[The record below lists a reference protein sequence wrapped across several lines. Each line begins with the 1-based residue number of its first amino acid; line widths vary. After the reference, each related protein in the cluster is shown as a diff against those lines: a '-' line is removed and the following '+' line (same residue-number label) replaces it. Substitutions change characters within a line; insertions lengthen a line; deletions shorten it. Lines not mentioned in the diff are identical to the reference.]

1 MVDKDPFGDKL
12 KDKERAE
19 EDLYFAKRDR
29 ELVEKMRR
37 SNDTGRE
44 VAAAPESGA
53 REEAS
58 KRSPEARREGL
69 FGRLFRCS
77 TPQTR

>member
-1 MVDKDPFGDKL
+1 MVEKDPFGDKL

-37 SNDTGRE
+37 GSDAGRE
-44 VAAAPESGA
+44 AANRESGA
-53 REEAS
+53 EEEAS
-58 KRSPEARREGL
+58 KGSPEARREGI
-69 FGRLFRCS
+69 FGRFFRGS
-77 TPQTR
+77 SPTQTR